1 MFKKS
6 SLEFR
11 PKGELIFTILW
22 AGLKYS
28 GLENSSASDVRRV
41 FYAVKG

>member
-6 SLEFR
+6 SLEFK
-11 PKGELIFTILW
+11 PKGELIFTIFW

-28 GLENSSASDVRRV
+28 GLENFSERDVRRV
-41 FYAVKG
+41 LDAV